1 MTTRRDFIKTA
12 GALTLGGLLTSE
24 TLMAASKRSV
34 GIQLYTLR
42 DELPKD
48 PKGVLKKI
56 AAAGY
61 QELES
66 YQGEQGVFFGMK
78 AKEFKK
84 FIGDL
89 GMNLRSS
96 HVGTGATFE
105 KTVAELAEAGA
116 KYVMSPYNKQN
127 TLDEYKKTGEDFVRL
142 GEIARKNGL
151 QFGYH
156 NHAYAFTEV
165 EGVVPYDMWLKEIDP
180 KLMVME
186 MDIYWVVRAG
196 KDPVDYFN
204 QYPGRFPL
212 WHVKDMDK
220 GDEDKNTEIG
230 KGKID
235 FKALLKHASK
245 AGLKYAFVEQESNYA
260 PNPFG
265 SIKTSASYLKGI
277 QY

>member
-1 MTTRRDFIKTA
+1 MTTRRDFLKTA

-24 TLMAASKRSV
+24 QLLAASSRPV

-42 DELPKD
+42 DDLPKD
-48 PKGVLKKI
+48 PKGVLKQV

-61 QELES
+61 KELES
-66 YQGEQGVFFGMK
+66 YQGEKGVFFGMT

-96 HVGTGATFE
+96 HVGTGGTFE

-116 KYVMSPYNKQN
+116 KYVLSPYNKKN
-127 TLDEYKKTGEDFVRL
+127 TLDEYKRTGEDFVKW
-142 GEIARKNGL
+142 GEICQKNGV

-156 NHAYAFTEV
+156 NHDYAFKEV
-165 EGVVPYDMWLKEIDP
+165 EGVLPYDMWLKEIDP

-196 KDPVDYFN
+196 KDPVAYFN

-220 GDEDKNTEIG
+220 KNEEQNTEVG

-235 FKALLKHASK
+235 YKALFKHASK
-245 AGLKYAFVEQESNYA
+245 AGLKQAFVEQESNYVPSA
-260 PNPFG
+260 IA
-265 SIKTSASYLKGI
+265 SIKTSAAYLKGI
-277 QY
+277 KY

>member
-1 MTTRRDFIKTA
+1 MTTRRDFLKTA
-12 GALTLGGLLTSE
+12 SALTLGGLLTSE
-24 TLMAASKRSV
+24 TLLAASKRSI

-61 QELES
+61 KELES

-127 TLDEYKKTGEDFVRL
+127 TLDEYKKTGQDFVRL
-142 GEIARKNGL
+142 GEIAQKNGL

-156 NHAYAFTEV
+156 NHDYAFKEV

-220 GDEDKNTEIG
+220 GNEDQNTEIG

-235 FKALLKHASK
+235 YKALLKHASK
-245 AGLKYAFVEQESNYA
+245 AGLKYAFVEQENNYA
-260 PNPFG
+260 PTPFG
-265 SIKTSASYLKGI
+265 SIKTSATYLKGI

>member
-1 MTTRRDFIKTA
+1 MTTRRDFLKTA

-24 TLMAASKRSV
+24 QLLAASSRPV

-42 DELPKD
+42 DDLPKD
-48 PKGVLKKI
+48 PKGVLKQV

-61 QELES
+61 KELES
-66 YQGEQGVFFGMK
+66 YQGEKGVFFGMTG
-78 AKEFKK
+78 KEFKK

-96 HVGTGATFE
+96 HVNTGGTFE

-116 KYVMSPYNKQN
+116 KYVMSPYNKKN
-127 TLDEYKKTGEDFVRL
+127 TLDEYKRTGEDFVKW
-142 GEIARKNGL
+142 GEICQKNGV

-156 NHAYAFTEV
+156 NHDYAFKEV
-165 EGVVPYDMWLKEIDP
+165 EGVLPYDMWLKEIDP

-196 KDPVDYFN
+196 KDPVAYFN

-220 GDEDKNTEIG
+220 KNEDQNTEVG

-235 FKALLKHASK
+235 YKALFKHASK
-245 AGLKYAFVEQESNYA
+245 AGLKQAFVEQESNYVPSPIA
-260 PNPFG
+260 
-265 SIKTSASYLKGI
+265 SIKTSAAYLKGVK
-277 QY
+277 Y